1 MQTNTNQAAAGIT
14 IVTGGASGIG
24 LAVVQLLA
32 KLGRRVLVLDHS
44 ADNIAATQKNLAQWS
59 ALIAY
64 EQMDITQEALI
75 APLLARYHTAN
86 EPIMGLVNS
95 AGFGRDIA
103 FLDTDSAIVRAIFEV
118 NVLGAFNLS
127 REVASLMKDSGG
139 GSIVH
144 VASVSGLI
152 GNKGRSAY
160 GPSKAAL
167 VNLTQIMS
175 HELAEYG
182 IRVNCICPGPIETPL
197 AMSVH
202 SDAVQNIWKNAVPQR
217 RYGQPEE
224 VAQAIEFFLNSQVS
238 SYITGQ
244 ILSVDGG
251 FISAG
256 LESARSVA

>member
-1 MQTNTNQAAAGIT
+1 MQTNTTNPAAGLT

-32 KLGRRVLVLDHS
+32 QLGRRVLVLDHS
-44 ADNIAATQKNLAQWS
+44 ADNIAATQKALA
-59 ALIAY
+59 AYADLIAY
-64 EQMDITQEALI
+64 EQLDITQEALI
-75 APLLARYHTAN
+75 EPLLARYHTAA
-86 EPIMGLVNS
+86 EPIVGLVNS

-127 REVASLMKDSGG
+127 REVARRMKDSGG

-175 HELAEYG
+175 NELAEFG

-217 RYGQPEE
+217 RYGKPEE
-224 VAQAIEFFLNSQVS
+224 VAQAIEFFLNPQTA
-238 SYITGQ
+238 SYINGQ